1 MTGTWTIFR
10 REMEQYFTSPISYV
24 IAGALLILT
33 GLYFNGDVAFSL
45 TIKPINPS
53 LIPDFMA
60 TAMIFFGP
68 LLTMRMLAEEQREGT
83 MELLL
88 TSPVNDNAI
97 VIGKFLSAWLYYTI
111 LLAITFSYQIIV
123 ARISNPDMSHTIC
136 AYIGIWLY
144 GGASLAIGLMFSA
157 LTENQIVAAFLSI
170 ATLTLLY
177 LGDVAGQ
184 IVTNLDLA
192 RAIRQLSLAAHYSNS
207 FAFGI
212 VRAED
217 MAYFAG
223 IIAIM
228 LFIAVRVVES
238 HRWR

>member
-1 MTGTWTIFR
+1 MNGTWTIFR
-10 REMEQYFTSPISYV
+10 REIGQYFTSPISYI
-24 IAGALLILT
+24 IAGTLLILT

-45 TIKPINPS
+45 TVKPINPS

-60 TAMIFFGP
+60 TAMLFFGP

-88 TSPVNDNAI
+88 TAPVNDNAI
-97 VIGKFLSAWLYYTI
+97 VIGKFLSAWLYYSI

-123 ARISNPDMSHTIC
+123 ARISRPDMAHTIC

-144 GGASLAIGLMFSA
+144 GGAALAIGLMFSA
-157 LTENQIVAAFLSI
+157 LTENQIVAAFLGI
-170 ATLTLLY
+170 ATLTFLY
-177 LGDVAGQ
+177 LGNVAGQ

-192 RAIRQLSLAAHYSNS
+192 RAIREITLTAHYADS
-207 FAFGI
+207 FAYGI
-212 VRAED
+212 VKGED
-217 MAYFAG
+217 VAYFGG
-223 IIAIM
+223 IIVIM

>member
-1 MTGTWTIFR
+1 MIGTWTIFR

-33 GLYFNGDVAFSL
+33 GLYFNGDLAYSL
-45 TIKPINPS
+45 TVKPINPS

-97 VIGKFLSAWLYYTI
+97 VIGKFLSAWLYYTL

-136 AYIGIWLY
+136 AYVGIWLY

>member
-1 MTGTWTIFR
+1 MIGTWTIFR
-10 REMEQYFTSPISYV
+10 REMEQYFTTPVSYL

-33 GLYFNGDVAFSL
+33 GLYFNGDVTYSL
-45 TIKPINPS
+45 TVKPIDPS
-53 LIPDFMA
+53 LIPNFMA

-97 VIGKFLSAWLYYTI
+97 VVGKFLSAWLYYTL

-144 GGASLAIGLMFSA
+144 GGAALAIGLMFSA
-157 LTENQIVAAFLSI
+157 VTENQIVSAFLSI
-170 ATLTLLY
+170 ATLTFLY
-177 LGDVAGQ
+177 LGNVAGQ

-192 RAIRQLSLAAHYSNS
+192 RVIRQLSLAGHYSAS
-207 FAFGI
+207 FAYGI
-212 VRAED
+212 VRGED
-217 MAYFAG
+217 IAYFAG
-223 IIAIM
+223 IIVIM

>member
-10 REMEQYFTSPISYV
+10 REMGQYFTTPVSYL

-45 TIKPINPS
+45 TVKPINPS

-97 VIGKFLSAWLYYTI
+97 VVGKFLSAWLYYTL
-111 LLAITFSYQIIV
+111 LLAITFSYQLIV

-157 LTENQIVAAFLSI
+157 ITENQIVAAFLSI
-170 ATLTLLY
+170 ATLTFLY
-177 LGDVAGQ
+177 LGNVAGQ

-192 RAIRQLSLAAHYSNS
+192 RVIRQLSLAGHYSTS
-207 FAFGI
+207 FAYGI
-212 VRAED
+212 VKAED
-217 MAYFAG
+217 IAYFAG
-223 IIAIM
+223 IIVIM

>member
-1 MTGTWTIFR
+1 MIGTWTVFR
-10 REMEQYFTSPISYV
+10 REMEQYFTSPISYI

-33 GLYFNGDVAFSL
+33 GLYFNGDVAYSL
-45 TIKPINPS
+45 TRKPINPS

-97 VIGKFLSAWLYYTI
+97 VIGKFLSAWLYFSL

-136 AYIGIWLY
+136 AYVGIWLY
-144 GGASLAIGLMFSA
+144 GGATLAIGLMFSA

-170 ATLTLLY
+170 ATLTFLY
-177 LGDVAGQ
+177 LGEVAGQ
-184 IVTNLDLA
+184 IITNLDLA
-192 RAIRQLSLAAHYSNS
+192 RAIRQLSLAAHYTDS

>member
-1 MTGTWTIFR
+1 MTGTWHIFR
-10 REMEQYFTSPISYV
+10 REMWQYFTSPISYV
-24 IAGALLILT
+24 IAGALLLLT
-33 GLYFNGDVAFSL
+33 GVYFNGDVAFSL
-45 TIKPINPS
+45 TVKPINPS

-88 TSPVNDNAI
+88 TAPVDDNAI
-97 VIGKFLSAWLYYTI
+97 VVGKFLSAWLFYTI

-123 ARISNPDMSHTIC
+123 ATISKPDMAHTIC

-144 GGASLAIGLMFSA
+144 GGASIAIGLMFSS

-170 ATLTLLY
+170 ATLTFLY
-177 LGDVAGQ
+177 LGNVAGQ
-184 IVTNLDLA
+184 IVSNLDLA
-192 RAIRQLSLAAHYSNS
+192 AAIRQISLSGHYANS
-207 FAFGI
+207 FAYGI

-217 MAYFAG
+217 IAYFAG
-223 IIAIM
+223 IIVVM